1 MSEEEKKMLKI
12 FKAQVEKEERE
23 YFSVNTYTQ
32 LLYDSHK
39 TVLRLLEKKDKMID
53 LMAKEMK
60 NKEYEYEDMCLYS
73 EDCHGEYCEQC
84 IKEHFRKK
92 VENDN

>member
-1 MSEEEKKMLKI
+1 MNEEEENKTIETLKYWLEFNI
-12 FKAQVEKEERE
+12 KHDTPNSAHIVSCVGK
-23 YFSVNTYTQ
+23 
-32 LLYDSHK
+32 
-39 TVLRLLEKKDKMID
+39 VLNLVEKKDKIID

-84 IKEHFRKK
+84 IKEYFRKK
-92 VENDN
+92 VENE

>member
-1 MSEEEKKMLKI
+1 MSEGDSELYVGNLEEALKDTNTLLNLI
-12 FKAQVEKEERE
+12 EK
-23 YFSVNTYTQ
+23 Q
-32 LLYDSHK
+32 
-39 TVLRLLEKKDKMID
+39 DKIID

-84 IKEHFRKK
+84 IKEYFRKK
-92 VENDN
+92 VENESI